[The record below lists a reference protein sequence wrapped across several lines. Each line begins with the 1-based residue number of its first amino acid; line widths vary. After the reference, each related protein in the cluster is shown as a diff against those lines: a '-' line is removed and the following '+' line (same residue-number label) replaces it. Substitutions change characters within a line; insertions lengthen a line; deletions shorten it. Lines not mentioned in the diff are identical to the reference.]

1 MNWSRDRHLEIWFK
15 ELCQNLSLVP
25 IPDPRAPPDPLSPM
39 LRPAE
44 YFCVHPVDHVGK
56 LIQLKN
62 KQGNN
67 AFFCQVNQIP
77 NLICWAVEKVQLG
90 AEHRTGARMISLEKR
105 TKWTWRHVS
114 WAVSLELQA
123 DLGCRGK
130 QGIATAL
137 PHPKMRGDSHGA
149 ALWADTHLLERPHNK

>member
-1 MNWSRDRHLEIWFK
+1 MNWCRDRHLEIWFK

-62 KQGNN
+62 KQGKN
-67 AFFCQVNQIP
+67 AFFCQVNHIP
-77 NLICWAVEKVQLG
+77 NLICWAVEKVVRGRTQDRGKNEIIREEDKVNLKTCELSCVLG
-90 AEHRTGARMISLEKR
+90 ATGRSGLQGKVGHCNSSASSQDERGLS
-105 TKWTWRHVS
+105 WNSSVSRHTS
-114 WAVSLELQA
+114 PWE
-123 DLGCRGK
+123 
-130 QGIATAL
+130 T
-137 PHPKMRGDSHGA
+137 P
-149 ALWADTHLLERPHNK
+149 